1 MAEGGSDDLTPKD
14 LTGDPGEGV
23 ESGVGGGEQQAEAVK
38 HEPTPAKSAKKVTT
52 DMIQTNFFCVPCL
65 GHLSAYMSQLGM
77 LHATVQHLVC
87 YQV

>member
-23 ESGVGGGEQQAEAVK
+23 ESGVGGGEQQAEPVK

-52 DMIQTNFFCVPCL
+52 DTNKLHLPSNTLSSVFVCVCPKAGSVQL
-65 GHLSAYMSQLGM
+65 LLHL
-77 LHATVQHLVC
+77 TC
-87 YQV
+87 YKM